1 MMPDS
6 TTSDVPLVLTTAEVA
21 VLLRVSPRT
30 VRRAVDAGSLRAIRL
45 LPGGA
50 PRFSRADIE
59 ALIAG
64 GQMRPHRSHL
74 PAVHHLDREV
84 RP

>member
-6 TTSDVPLVLTTAEVA
+6 TTNNVALVLTTAEVA
-21 VLLRVSPRT
+21 ALLRVSPRT

-45 LPGGA
+45 LPGDA
-50 PRFSRADIE
+50 PRFARADIE

>member
-6 TTSDVPLVLTTAEVA
+6 TTNDVPLVLTITEVA
-21 VLLRVSPRT
+21 ALLRVSPRT

-50 PRFSRADIE
+50 PRFARADIE

-74 PAVHHLDREV
+74 AAVYHLDREV

>member
-6 TTSDVPLVLTTAEVA
+6 TMSDVALVLTTAEVA
-21 VLLRVSPRT
+21 ALLRVSSRT
-30 VRRAVDAGSLRAIRL
+30 VRRAVDAGGLRAIRL

-50 PRFSRADIE
+50 PRFSRVDIE

-74 PAVHHLDREV
+74 AAVHHLDREV

>member
-6 TTSDVPLVLTTAEVA
+6 TTSDVQLVLTITEVA
-21 VLLRVSPRT
+21 ALLRVSPRT

-50 PRFSRADIE
+50 PRFARADIQT
-59 ALIAG
+59 LIAG

-74 PAVHHLDREV
+74 AAVHHLDREV